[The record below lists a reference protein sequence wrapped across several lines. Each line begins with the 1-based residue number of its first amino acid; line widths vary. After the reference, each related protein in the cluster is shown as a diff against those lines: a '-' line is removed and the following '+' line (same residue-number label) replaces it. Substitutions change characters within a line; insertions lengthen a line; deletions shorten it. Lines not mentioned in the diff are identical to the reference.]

1 MSGINFPISPRASMP
16 LIPSPRASMPLIPG
30 SSSSSKIVSSSSISG
45 DLDGLGGNIRIR
57 STGSSSSANQES
69 KKDDV
74 KNLASTNKNLS
85 QNSTN
90 KNFSLSEL
98 DTVMIKLDPN
108 MKDLTKLDLNKLDL
122 NNLDLNNLDLNKLDL
137 NNLDSNKSNN
147 SSEKNSWISFYNI
160 LALLIILAILGI
172 IIFYYTRSDTK
183 SSEGTTKTST
193 KTSKKDIETLSALST
208 INENKNAETE
218 VTTTNLE

>member
-16 LIPSPRASMPLIPG
+16 LIPSSRTTMPLNPG
-30 SSSSSKIVSSSSISG
+30 SGSSNKIVSSSSISG
-45 DLDGLGGNIRIR
+45 NLDGLGGDIKI
-57 STGSSSSANQES
+57 SSSGSSSSANQEA
-69 KKDDV
+69 KKDEV
-74 KNLASTNKNLS
+74 KTLASTNKDLS

-108 MKDLTKLDLNKLDL
+108 MKDLNKLDLNKLDL
-122 NNLDLNNLDLNKLDL
+122 NNLDLNQQNTNKEVP
-137 NNLDSNKSNN
+137 NKSNN

-172 IIFYYTRSDTK
+172 IIFYYTRHDTK
-183 SSEGTTKTST
+183 SAEGTTKTST
-193 KTSKKDIETLSALST
+193 KPSKKDIETLSALST